1 MLLIHAI
8 FYLTKE
14 FVFFFRDNFIL
25 LHGIMGSL
33 GFYMLQDQI
42 NLPIWDL
49 RGFLAIII
57 LHITISEP
65 LYYFLHK
72 CFHGKY
78 LFNNYHSLHHSSPVP
93 QPYTGNFI
101 FFSY

>member
-1 MLLIHAI
+1 MLLLIHAN

-14 FVFFFRDNFIL
+14 FICFFFFRDNFIIL
-25 LHGIMGSL
+25 QAMIGAS
-33 GFYMLQDQI
+33 GFYMLQDKI
-42 NLPIWDL
+42 NLPLWDF

-72 CFHGKY
+72 SFHGNY
-78 LFNNYHSLHHSSPVP
+78 LFKNYHSLHHSSPVP
-93 QPYTGNFI
+93 QPFTGN
-101 FFSY
+101 